1 MEDRDSLSI
10 AMIGSDDV
18 TVDSMAMDAMKAG
31 KLKPVY
37 ITVSGTVDA
46 QSTAQQGVRDMAQRK
61 ADLIIVAGIDVN
73 EANAENWND
82 ALETARTAGVPVVLL
97 TFLDAEDQR
106 RMLARS
112 FFISADMAHGWH
124 PNFPAAYE
132 PCHHAL
138 VNAGPVIKS
147 NANQRYSTTGE
158 TAARFMALCARAG
171 VPCQQYAHRTDLG
184 CGSTIGPIVAARLG
198 IPSVDVGSPMWAMHS
213 IRESAGVLDH
223 GYMIAALSAAFAD

>member
-18 TVDSMAMDAMKAG
+18 TADSMAMDAMEAG

-61 ADLIIVAGIDVN
+61 ADLIIIAGIDAN

-97 TFLDAEDQR
+97 NPIAVPKDNKLYAATMTINDRMTDATTLDDAAVAVANNDPHDRE
-106 RMLARS
+106 ML
-112 FFISADMAHGWH
+112 
-124 PNFPAAYE
+124 
-132 PCHHAL
+132 
-138 VNAGPVIKS
+138 V
-147 NANQRYSTTGE
+147 TTI
-158 TAARFMALCARAG
+158 T
-171 VPCQQYAHRTDLG
+171 H
-184 CGSTIGPIVAARLG
+184 
-198 IPSVDVGSPMWAMHS
+198 
-213 IRESAGVLDH
+213 
-223 GYMIAALSAAFAD
+223 